1 MANVGN
7 TWTIVRVKDISGGF
21 VADDD
26 WELTQDF
33 VGWEAATPH
42 WHMTDQKLTRAGDL
56 ELMVSFYD
64 DLSTSVPSLSNSRV
78 DVQSIERLRV
88 TGVPDRLIDIGG
100 ERQIPGDVVL
110 QVSGQVMFDSLI
122 AYRFTSAQSL
132 PNANFIA
139 ILAQLG

>member
-21 VADDD
+21 TPDDD

-33 VGWEAATPH
+33 AGWEAATPH
-42 WHMTDQKLTRAGDL
+42 WHVTDQKLMRAGDL
-56 ELMVSFYD
+56 ELMVSFYN
-64 DLSTSVPSLSNSRV
+64 DLSNSVPSLGNSRV
-78 DVQSIERLRV
+78 DVQGIERLQV

-110 QVSGQVMFDSLI
+110 QVSDHVMFDSLI
-122 AYRFTSAQSL
+122 SYRFTSAQSL
-132 PNANFIA
+132 PSANFIA
-139 ILAQLG
+139 VLAQLG

>member
-21 VADDD
+21 VPDDD

-33 VGWEAATPH
+33 AGWEAATPH
-42 WHMTDQKLTRAGDL
+42 WHVTDRGLVGAGTL

-64 DLSTSVPSLSNSRV
+64 DPSNSIPSLGNSRV
-78 DVQSIERLRV
+78 DVQSIERLHV
-88 TGVPDRLIDIGG
+88 DGVPDRLVDVGS

-110 QVSGQVMFDSLI
+110 QAPDLLMFQSLI

-132 PNANFIA
+132 PNAHFVA
-139 ILAQLG
+139 VLAQLA

>member
-21 VADDD
+21 VPDDD

-33 VGWEAATPH
+33 AGWEAATPH
-42 WHMTDQKLTRAGDL
+42 WHVTDQKLAGAGNL
-56 ELMVSFYD
+56 EMMVSFYD
-64 DLSTSVPSLSNSRV
+64 DPSNSVPSLSNSRV
-78 DVQSIERLRV
+78 DVQSIERLHV

-110 QVSGQVMFDSLI
+110 QVSDRVMFDSLI

-132 PNANFIA
+132 PTANFIA
-139 ILAQLG
+139 ILAQLV